1 MRMCYAGPPAAV
13 PPRRCALKQVIKNDS
28 RALHPDDADSV
39 TSVVRLA
46 EKDQDVEMERLEY
59 GIQRQVSLRS
69 RVDSDLEGNGVSFPM
84 EVPEEEDD
92 RCVAAGGWVQGRERV
107 GDLDAPD

>member
-1 MRMCYAGPPAAV
+1 MCYAGLPAAAAL
-13 PPRRCALKQVIKNDS
+13 RRCALKQAIKDDS
-28 RALHPDDADSV
+28 RVLHPDDADSV
-39 TSVVRLA
+39 TSGVRMA
-46 EKDQDVEMERLEY
+46 EKDKDVEMERLEY
-59 GIQRQVSLRS
+59 GIQREVYLRS

-92 RCVAAGGWVQGRERV
+92 RCVAAGGWVQERERV